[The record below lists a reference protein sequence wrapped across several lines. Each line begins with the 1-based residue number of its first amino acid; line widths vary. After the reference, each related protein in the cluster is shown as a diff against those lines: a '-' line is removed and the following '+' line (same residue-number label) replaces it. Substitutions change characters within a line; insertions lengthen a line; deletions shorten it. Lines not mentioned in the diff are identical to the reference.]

1 MAGFF
6 AFVAIVI
13 LFLLLIDTRG
23 RLKRAEATLQEA
35 AKRIGALQRH
45 AGLLPPKPG
54 ETPSQARAAAAAP
67 LSSQPVGA
75 PRPVPAAPPPSRS
88 PWAPPSPETLDRWK
102 PKIDEP
108 APAQQEEAPEPV
120 APPQDEAPAP
130 IPVPEEKIVP
140 AAAAVAA
147 ASAPLPA
154 VSEPVPDEELT
165 EEEEA
170 GETAAAAP
178 ADADTEASV
187 PEPEAEPVA
196 ARAAAPPPKPPA
208 PPAPPASMAQRF
220 ENLFGKTLPIWA
232 GGITLAI
239 AGVLIVRY
247 AIDAGFFARVFTPGV
262 QVIAGVLFG
271 LGLIGGAE
279 YAWRNEDK
287 VRDLRVPQALS
298 GAGIATLYAAIL
310 VAANVYGLIGPLAAF
325 VGLAAVTAAALG
337 LSLRFGPPS
346 ALLGLAGG
354 LAAPA
359 LVGAMQP
366 NVPLL
371 AVYLG
376 LTIAG
381 LTGVSRMKRWPW
393 LALAALVGGVGWSL
407 WMVLATSALDTLG
420 SLSIGGFV
428 LLLALALPMLAF
440 DGPRAA
446 VLRAGSAI
454 VGALQLALLVGY
466 GGFAPLHWGLF
477 ALLAAAGQWLA
488 WREKDFAIVPSI
500 SLALSVM
507 LLAVWP
513 DPSAYWFTLIGLALA
528 SIHALPLLARLWS
541 VPKTLR
547 RTLELCALLLAAVP
561 LTKYHFWH
569 IADATLALVALGGV
583 LLAGAG
589 IARGWKVEDRAADTR
604 FAWLTATG
612 GILLALAILLVLP
625 HWMAPFAIGGV
636 AAALL
641 FFGKAA
647 KDRRIEPIA
656 AAFVGAALVS
666 LVATPLAL
674 AELPRLVVGAGD
686 GFATQALLRW
696 AGLAA
701 LLALFAGKAED
712 RFFRAASLA
721 IAGGLAYG
729 MLAQIVPGWSLTL
742 AMGAVTVGL
751 FLLARRG
758 ASLPVELLSAGF
770 GLLALMLLA
779 ATGPNLVAQWSRL
792 FGSDAVV
799 GATDMIRWAGMTA
812 LLALFAAK
820 AGNRVLRFAAL
831 AVAGALTY
839 GTLAQVVPGWSLP
852 LAMGAVAMTLFAIAR
867 RRASHPVELLS
878 LIYAQLAVLLLAGTG
893 PHLVAQWTRLYGSD
907 AGVGATEVLRW
918 AGLAFA
924 GLAYALWSDRPI
936 IRRAG
941 QVAAAL
947 LAYGAFAQVI
957 PGAYLMLVPAI
968 GGATVLLAARRI
980 ALLRVDGAAAS
991 FVALSLAWAALPV
1004 AAWAVEALMSI
1015 AGQPMLLESPMLA
1028 VDQLLLRLLVPAA
1041 LFAAPLWLIRE
1052 HLPRWLLL
1060 AGLATAGVVGGIAVH
1075 CLYRLGFASAFG
1087 GDFVATGVGQRLVW
1101 EALLIGGGWLAMT
1114 RRWIGLARPLVLA
1127 GTAHAVWY
1135 GLMLHNPL
1143 WAEQAVGGWP
1153 VANWL
1158 VPLFL
1163 LPWLG
1168 FTLIGRLFPGAP
1180 AIYGRAVQL
1189 ITMLFVAGFAW
1200 ATLRQLFHPALLN
1213 EPGVTATEN
1222 ILRSILILGLAIGF
1236 LLWGI
1241 RKGRHDWRI
1250 ASLILMLGAVGK
1262 VFLFDA
1268 SGLEGLLRI
1277 GSFVVL
1283 GFSLIGI
1290 GWLYS
1295 RQLARPAAEDDGKA
1309 A

>member
-13 LFLLLIDTRG
+13 LFLLLMDTRS
-23 RLKRAEATLQEA
+23 RLKRAEATLKEA

-45 AGLLPPKPG
+45 AGLLPPKDG
-54 ETPSQARAAAAAP
+54 ETPAQARAAAPIPTATA
-67 LSSQPVGA
+67 SWTT
-75 PRPVPAAPPPSRS
+75 PS
-88 PWAPPSPETLDRWK
+88 AETLDRWK
-102 PKIDEP
+102 PKPEEP
-108 APAQQEEAPEPV
+108 ATPPEEVAADPV
-120 APPQDEAPAP
+120 AEPEAGPAAEETPPPVPAP
-130 IPVPEEKIVP
+130 
-140 AAAAVAA
+140 VAA
-147 ASAPLPA
+147 ASAPLPE
-154 VSEPVPDEELT
+154 VSEAVPHDELEQ
-165 EEEEA
+165 
-170 GETAAAAP
+170 AAAP
-178 ADADTEASV
+178 LEGAGTEAAEDKPV
-187 PEPEAEPVA
+187 EPEPEPVAPEPVA
-196 ARAAAPPPKPPA
+196 ARIAAPPQPPKA
-208 PPAPPASMAQRF
+208 TVNMAQRF

-239 AGVLIVRY
+239 AGVFIVRE

-310 VAANVYGLIGPLAAF
+310 VAANIYGLIGPLAAF

-381 LTGVSRMKRWPW
+381 LAGVSRMKRWPW

-407 WMVLATSALDTLG
+407 WMVLATNALDTLG
-420 SLSIGGFV
+420 SLSIGGYV
-428 LLLALALPMLAF
+428 LLLALALPMIAF

-446 VLRAGSAI
+446 LLRAGSAI
-454 VGALQLALLVGY
+454 VGALQLALLVGI

-477 ALLAAAGQWLA
+477 ILLAAAGQWLA
-488 WREKDFAIVPSI
+488 WREKGFAIVPSI
-500 SLALSVM
+500 SLALSIL

-513 DPSAYWFTLIGLALA
+513 DPAAGWFAIIGLALA
-528 SIHALPLLARLWS
+528 AVHALPLLARLWGEAR
-541 VPKTLR
+541 TLR
-547 RTLELCALLLAAVP
+547 RALELCALALAAPP
-561 LTKYHFWH
+561 LVKWHFWD
-569 IADATLALVALGGV
+569 IADATLALTALGAA
-583 LLAGAG
+583 LTTGAG
-589 IARGWKVEDRAADTR
+589 IALGWRAERQGDSR
-604 FAWLTATG
+604 FAWLTAVTG
-612 GILLALAILLVLP
+612 LLV
-625 HWMAPFAIGGV
+625 AIGAALLLPDWVTPIAVGAV

-647 KDRRIEPIA
+647 GDRRIEPIA
-656 AAFVGAALVS
+656 AGFVALALVS
-666 LVATPLAL
+666 LIATPLAL
-674 AELPRLVVGAGD
+674 AELPRLFVGAGD
-686 GFATQALLRW
+686 GFAAQALLRW

-701 LLALFAGKAED
+701 LLGLFAGKAED
-712 RFFRAASLA
+712 RFFRAAALA
-721 IAGGLAYG
+721 LAGGLAYG

-742 AMGAVTVGL
+742 AMGAVTIGL
-751 FLLARRG
+751 FLLARRK
-758 ASLPVELLSAGF
+758 ASLPVELLAAGF
-770 GLLALMLLA
+770 AGLALALLAV
-779 ATGPNLVAQWSRL
+779 TGPNLVPQWSRL

-799 GATDMIRWAGMTA
+799 AATDVIRWAGMTA
-812 LLALFAAK
+812 LLGLFAAK
-820 AGNRVLRFAAL
+820 AGHRILRFAAL
-831 AVAGALTY
+831 AIAGGLAY

-852 LAMGAVAMTLFAIAR
+852 LAMGVVAMAIFAIAR
-867 RRASHPVELLS
+867 RRAAYPVELLS
-878 LIYAQLAVLLLAGTG
+878 LVYAQLAVLLLAGTG
-893 PHLVAQWTRLYGSD
+893 PNLLAQWTRLYGSD
-907 AGVGATEVLRW
+907 AAVGATEVLRW
-918 AGLAFA
+918 AGLALA
-924 GLAYALWSDRPI
+924 GLAYALWSDKPA
-936 IRRAG
+936 IRRVG

-947 LAYGAFAQVI
+947 LAYGTFAQFVL
-957 PGAYLMLVPAI
+957 GGWLMLVPAI
-968 GGATVLLAARRI
+968 GGAAALLAARRI
-980 ALLRVDGAAAS
+980 ALPRVDGAAAS
-991 FVALSLAWAALPV
+991 FAALSLAWAALPV
-1004 AAWAVEALMSI
+1004 AAWALEALMSI
-1015 AGQPMLLESPMLA
+1015 AGQPMLFESAMLA
-1028 VDQLLLRLLVPAA
+1028 VDPLLLRLLVPAA
-1041 LFAAPLWLIRE
+1041 LFAAPLWLIRA
-1052 HLPRWLLL
+1052 HLPRWLLITGL
-1060 AGLATAGVVGGIAVH
+1060 GIAGIIGGIALH
-1075 CLYRLGFASAFG
+1075 SLYRLGFAAVVG
-1087 GDFVATGVGQRLVW
+1087 GDFVATGVGQRLLW
-1101 EALLIGGGWLAMT
+1101 ETLLIGGGWLAMKRQWT
-1114 RRWIGLARPLVLA
+1114 GLARPLVLA
-1127 GTAHAVWY
+1127 GTAHAIWY

-1143 WAEQAVGGWP
+1143 WKLQAVGDWP
-1153 VANWL
+1153 ALNLL

-1168 FTLIGRLFPGAP
+1168 LKLIQRLFPNAP
-1180 AIYGRAVQL
+1180 ALLDRVVQVA
-1189 ITMLFVAGFAW
+1189 TMLLVAGFAW
-1200 ATLRQLFHPALLN
+1200 ASLRQIFHGALLVA
-1213 EPGVTATEN
+1213 PGFTPTEN
-1222 ILRSILILGLAIGF
+1222 ILRSILILALAIGF

-1250 ASLILMLGAVGK
+1250 ASLVLMLGAVGK

-1295 RQLARPAAEDDGKA
+1295 RQLARPAAGDEAKA

>member
-1 MAGFF
+1 MVGFF
-6 AFVAIVI
+6 AFIAIIVLFI
-13 LFLLLIDTRG
+13 LLMDTRS
-23 RLKRAEATLQEA
+23 RLKRAEATLKEA

-45 AGLLPPKPG
+45 AGLLPPKDG
-54 ETPSQARAAAAAP
+54 ETPEQAQAAAAAP
-67 LSSQPVGA
+67 LTEGPRAASQSA
-75 PRPVPAAPPPSRS
+75 SAPPPPA
-88 PWAPPSPETLDRWK
+88 PWASPSPETLDRWK
-102 PKIDEP
+102 PKDDASAPVPQEKAAPAEP
-108 APAQQEEAPEPV
+108 APRDEPSKTAPEAEV
-120 APPQDEAPAP
+120 AP
-130 IPVPEEKIVP
+130 
-140 AAAAVAA
+140 VAA

-154 VSEPVPDEELT
+154 ISQPAP
-165 EEEEA
+165 EEEA
-170 GETAAAAP
+170 EAAGEPQAAEAE
-178 ADADTEASV
+178 ADA
-187 PEPEAEPVA
+187 PEPEPAMARVA
-196 ARAAAPPPKPPA
+196 APPPPPKPPIN
-208 PPAPPASMAQRF
+208 MAQRF

-262 QVIAGVLFG
+262 QVIAGILFG

-310 VAANVYGLIGPLAAF
+310 VAANVYALIGPLAAF
-325 VGLAAVTAAALG
+325 IGLAAATAAALG

-381 LTGVSRMKRWPW
+381 LAGVSRMKRWPW

-420 SLSIGGFV
+420 SLSIGGYV
-428 LLLALALPMLAF
+428 LLLSLALPMLAF

-446 VLRAGSAI
+446 LLRAGSAI
-454 VGALQLALLVGY
+454 VGALQLALLVGI

-477 ALLAAAGQWLA
+477 ILIAAAGQWLA

-500 SLALSVM
+500 SLALSIL

-513 DPSAYWFTLIGLALA
+513 SPTAYWFSIVALALA
-528 SIHALPLLARLWS
+528 AIHALPLLARLWDEAG
-541 VPKTLR
+541 TLR
-547 RTLELCALLLAAVP
+547 RTLELCALALAAPP
-561 LTKYHFWH
+561 LVKWHFW
-569 IADATLALVALGGV
+569 DAGDTVLALNALGAALV
-583 LLAGAG
+583 TGAG
-589 IARGWKVEDRAADTR
+589 IALGWRAERQGDSR
-604 FAWLTATG
+604 FAWLTAVTG
-612 GILLALAILLVLP
+612 LLIAVGAALLLPAWVTPLAIG
-625 HWMAPFAIGGV
+625 AA

-647 KDRRIEPIA
+647 GERRIEPIA
-656 AAFVGAALVS
+656 AGFVAAALVA
-666 LVATPLAL
+666 LIATPLAL
-674 AELPRLVVGAGD
+674 AELPRLFVGAGD

-701 LLALFAGKAED
+701 LLGLFAGKAED
-712 RFFRAASLA
+712 RFFRSIALA
-721 IAGGLAYG
+721 LAGGLAYG

-742 AMGAVTVGL
+742 AMGAVTLGL
-751 FLLARRG
+751 FLLARRK
-758 ASLPVELLSAGF
+758 ASLPVELLAAGF
-770 GLLALMLLA
+770 ALFALGLLAV
-779 ATGPNLVAQWSRL
+779 TGPNLVAQWSRL
-792 FGSDAVV
+792 FGSDAIV
-799 GATDMIRWAGMTA
+799 GATDVIRWAGMTA

-820 AGNRVLRFAAL
+820 GGHPILRFAAL
-831 AVAGALTY
+831 TIAGALAY
-839 GTLAQVVPGWSLP
+839 GTLAHVVPGWSLP
-852 LAMGAVAMTLFAIAR
+852 LAMVAVAMTLFAIAR
-867 RRASHPVELLS
+867 QRAAYPVELLS
-878 LIYAQLAVLLLAGTG
+878 LIYAPLSLLLLAGTG
-893 PHLVAQWTRLYGSD
+893 PNLLAQWTRLYGSD
-907 AGVGATEVLRW
+907 AAVGATEVARW

-924 GLAYALWSDRPI
+924 GLAYALWSGTPV

-941 QVAAAL
+941 QIAAAL
-947 LAYGAFAQVI
+947 LAYGAFAQIV
-957 PGAYLMLVPAI
+957 PGGWLMLVPAI
-968 GGATVLLAARRI
+968 GGAATLLAARR
-980 ALLRVDGAAAS
+980 LPLPRVDGAAAA
-991 FVALSLAWAALPV
+991 FALVSLAWAALPV
-1004 AAWAVEALMSI
+1004 AAWALEALMSI
-1015 AGQPMLLESPMLA
+1015 AGQPMLLENAALA
-1028 VDQLLLRLLVPAA
+1028 VDQLLLRLLIPAA

-1052 HLPRWLLL
+1052 HLSRWLLL
-1060 AGLATAGVVGGIAVH
+1060 AGLAVAGVVGGIALH
-1075 CLYRLGFASAFG
+1075 CLYRLGFAAVAG
-1087 GDFVATGVGQRLVW
+1087 GDFVATGVGQRLLW
-1101 EALLIGGGWLAMT
+1101 EALLIGGGWLAM
-1114 RRWIGLARPLVLA
+1114 RRQWTGLARPLVFA
-1127 GTAHAVWY
+1127 GTAHAFWY

-1143 WAEQAVGGWP
+1143 WKLQAVGDWP
-1153 VANWL
+1153 VVNLL

-1168 FTLIGRLFPGAP
+1168 LKLIQRLFPNAP
-1180 AIYGRAVQL
+1180 ALLDRLVQL
-1189 ITMLFVAGFAW
+1189 VTMLLVAGFAW
-1200 ATLRQLFHPALLN
+1200 STLRQIFHGALLVG
-1213 EPGVTATEN
+1213 PGVTNSEN
-1222 ILRSILILGLAIGF
+1222 ILRSILILALAIGF

-1250 ASLILMLGAVGK
+1250 ASLVLMLGAVGK

-1295 RQLARPAAEDDGKA
+1295 RQLARPAAPEPGET
-1309 A
+1309 